1 MFQGDEHGPQGQEAL
16 VLEEKVELERQ
27 EQVLLQQWGLKQP
40 LYSACCALA
49 GLPSLWLDQLALLD
63 LEGR

>member
-27 EQVLLQQWGLKQP
+27 EQVLLRQQQGEEQP
-40 LYSACCALA
+40 LYSAYCAL
-49 GLPSLWLDQLALLD
+49 
-63 LEGR
+63 